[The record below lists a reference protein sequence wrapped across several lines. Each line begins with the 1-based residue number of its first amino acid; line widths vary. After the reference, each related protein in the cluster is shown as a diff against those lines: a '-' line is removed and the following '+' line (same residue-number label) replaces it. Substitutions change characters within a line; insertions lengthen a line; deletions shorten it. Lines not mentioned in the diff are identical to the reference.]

1 MKQVSSTFRAFWM
14 RVRFLFSRR
23 TMAETDEELQFHIE
37 RQIEANLAAGMNVEE
52 ARRQAAIVFGGVESA
67 REGCAE
73 QRPGWWMD
81 TVLQDVRYG
90 LRGLRR
96 NPAFAI
102 TAIITL
108 ALGIGATTA
117 VFSVVD
123 PILFRSLP
131 YAHAEQLVSAGLTA
145 PISPNEFLL
154 TDSYYEW
161 RDHQKPFAVITS
173 ELGTDPCDLTEEKP
187 ARLNCSRVEAS
198 FLPTLG
204 VTPLLG
210 RNFTADEDRPNA
222 PKVALISYGL
232 WKRNFGLDPWIL
244 NKIINL
250 DGDKTRVIGVL
261 PKDFEMPMLESADVI
276 MPQALDQAAVSVAGS
291 SAVTMVYVFA
301 RLKPGV
307 SIEQAKAALKPMF
320 DDSLSKAPPRFRSE
334 VHLRVCS
341 LRDRQMQDVRL
352 IAWLLFGTV
361 MIVLSIACANV
372 ASLMMARGAG
382 RERELAVRAALGA
395 SRIRLIRQTLTESLL
410 LSFVGGVAGCLLAEA
425 LLRIFI
431 AVAPDGI
438 PFLSKAQ
445 LDLRIFVFTML
456 VSLVCGVLFG
466 LAPAL
471 QKPRAEA
478 LAGRSLTSISR
489 AALRQW
495 LVAAQIAASMVLL
508 VGGMLLFRSFWN
520 LENQRLGMRTESI
533 VTASMSLGRQRYPT
547 QQSQMAFFEQL
558 RMRLQR
564 LPGVKTIAVSDALPP
579 VGYQHAMLYGVI
591 NIAGRPKP
599 EGETGGQVWWRW
611 VTPGYFSALH
621 IPLLRGEG
629 FTEAE
634 ENSNDHFI
642 VISKL
647 LAARM
652 FPNENPIGQHL
663 QPGLSGPWYTIV
675 GVADDVKNGGLSG
688 EEHSEFYRLRRNR
701 AEDWDPSGAVILQTS
716 ASTEATT
723 EAMEQWVHAEIA
735 ALDPTIPVEIETLH
749 QRVNRIAD
757 RPRFETTL
765 VGFFAATGLVLAV
778 VGLYGVIAF
787 LVTQRTQEIGVRMA
801 LGATQADILRLVV
814 AKGMGLVLIGGL
826 AGLVAAF
833 GVSRLVK
840 SLLFSVSAHDPASFL
855 AVVLVLSFVALLAT
869 LIPALAATRVNPN
882 VALQCE

>member
-23 TMAETDEELQFHIE
+23 TRAETDEELQFHIE
-37 RQIEANLAAGMNVEE
+37 RQIEANLAAGMSAEE
-52 ARRQAAIVFGGVESA
+52 ARRQAVIAFGGVESA
-67 REGCAE
+67 REACSE

-102 TAIITL
+102 TAIVTL

-161 RDHQKPFAVITS
+161 RDHQKPFVAITS
-173 ELGTDPCDLTEEKP
+173 EYRTDPCDLTEEKP

-210 RNFTADEDRPNA
+210 RNFTTDEDRPNA

-232 WKRNFGLDPWIL
+232 WKRNFGLDPGIL
-244 NKIINL
+244 DKIINV
-250 DGDKTRVIGVL
+250 DGQKTRVIGVL
-261 PKDFEMPMLESADVI
+261 PKDFEMPMLEAADVV
-276 MPQALDQAAVSVAGS
+276 MPQALDQAKVSVAGS
-291 SAVTMVYVFA
+291 SSVTMLYVFA

-307 SIEQAKAALKPMF
+307 SVEQATAALKPMF

-334 VHLRVCS
+334 VHLRVRS

-361 MIVLSIACANV
+361 MMVLLIACANV

-431 AVAPDGI
+431 AIAPDGI

-445 LDLRIFVFTML
+445 LDLRIFLFTML

-520 LENQRLGMRTESI
+520 LENQRLGMQTESI
-533 VTASMSLGRQRYPT
+533 VTASLSLGQQRYPT

-558 RMRLQR
+558 RERLQR
-564 LPGVKTIAVSDALPP
+564 LPGAKTVAVSDALPP

-591 NIAGRPKP
+591 AIAGRPKP

-611 VTPGYFSALH
+611 VTPEYFSALH
-621 IPLLRGEG
+621 IPLLQGEG

-663 QPGLSGPWYTIV
+663 QPGLGGPWYTIV

-701 AEDWDPSGAVILQTS
+701 SEDWDPSGSVILQTS
-716 ASTEATT
+716 ASTEVAT
-723 EAMEQWVHAEIA
+723 EAMEQWMHAEIA

-787 LVTQRTQEIGVRMA
+787 LVAQRTQEIGVRMA
-801 LGATQADILRLVV
+801 LGATQADILQLVV
-814 AKGMGLVLIGGL
+814 AKGMGLVLVGGL
-826 AGLVAAF
+826 AGLVAAL

-840 SLLFSVSAHDPASFL
+840 SLLFSVSAHDPVSFL
-855 AVVLVLSFVALLAT
+855 AVVLMLSFVALLAT
-869 LIPALAATRVNPN
+869 LVPALAATRVNPN
-882 VALQCE
+882 VALRCE